1 MGNAQVW
8 QDGSNIAIKKQKA
21 RVETRAFPSP
31 L

>member
-8 QDGSNIAIKKQKA
+8 QDGSNLPEKAKA

-31 L
+31 H